1 MMKKSFLYRYE
12 VYNVPLLLQPLFYL
26 YSYFVAL
33 MLFIYV
39 HIVNFTS
46 KIEIVGQEHLEAQ
59 RNYIF
64 CFWHTFMPLYGAVF
78 LNNRSEVWM
87 QHPFWFMKSIHLFL
101 RFTGVKKIILGSTGH
116 SGREAA
122 DELVK
127 YLKKGY
133 STVLLPDGPSG
144 PPFVAKKGFL
154 HISLQSQVP
163 IVPIQFK
170 ASKFFESHGWD
181 RKKWPTPLCTI
192 KVKFGKPILISE
204 GNFDEAYGQITK
216 ALG

>member
-1 MMKKSFLYRYE
+1 MGKSFLYRYK
-12 VYNVPLLLQPLFYL
+12 VYNVPLLLQPSFYL

-33 MLFIYV
+33 ILFIYV
-39 HIVNFTS
+39 HIVHFTS
-46 KIEIVGQEHLEAQ
+46 KIKIVGQEHLDAE

-78 LNNRSEVWM
+78 LKNRSEVWM

-116 SGREAA
+116 YGQEAA
-122 DELVK
+122 DGLVE

-144 PPFVAKKGFL
+144 PAFVAKRGML

-181 RKKWPTPLCTI
+181 RKKWPTPLSTI
-192 KVKFGKPILISE
+192 NVQFGKAIFISE
-204 GNFDEAYGQITK
+204 GNFDEAYCEIIK

>member
-1 MMKKSFLYRYE
+1 MMKRSLLYRYK

-33 MLFIYV
+33 MLFIYA
-39 HIVNFTS
+39 HIVHFTS
-46 KIEIVGQEHLEAQ
+46 KIEIVGQEHFEAQ

-64 CFWHTFMPLYGAVF
+64 CYWHTFVPLYGAVF
-78 LNNRSEVWM
+78 LRNRSQVWI

-101 RFTGVKKIILGSTGH
+101 QFTGVKKIILGSTGH

-122 DELVK
+122 DELVE
-127 YLKKGY
+127 YLSKGY
-133 STVLLPDGPSG
+133 STVLLPDGPNG
-144 PPFVAKKGFL
+144 PPLAAKKGFL

-163 IVPIQFK
+163 IVPIRFK
-170 ASKFFESHGWD
+170 ASRFFESHGWD
-181 RKKWPTPLCTI
+181 RKKWPTPFSTI
-192 KVKFGKPILISE
+192 KVQFGKPILISE
-204 GNFDEAYGQITK
+204 ENYYEAYSKITK

>member
-1 MMKKSFLYRYE
+1 
-12 VYNVPLLLQPLFYL
+12 VPLLLQPVFYL

-33 MLFIYV
+33 ILFGYALIV
-39 HIVNFTS
+39 HFTS
-46 KIEIVGQEHLEAQ
+46 KIKITGQEHLDAQ

-64 CFWHTFMPLYGAVF
+64 CYWHTFVPLYGAVF
-78 LNNRSEVWM
+78 LNNRLQVWM

-101 RFTGVKKIILGSTGH
+101 RLTGVKKIILGSTGY

-122 DELVK
+122 DELVE

-144 PPFVAKKGFL
+144 PAFVAKRGML
-154 HISLQSQVP
+154 HISLKSQVP
-163 IVPIQFK
+163 IVPMQFK
-170 ASKFFESHGWD
+170 GSKFLESHGWD
-181 RKKWPTPLCTI
+181 RKKWPMPFSTI
-192 KVKFGKPILISE
+192 KVRFGKPILISDD
-204 GNFDEAYGQITK
+204 NIDEAYGEITK